1 MRFRKTG
8 RVKAPA
14 GTPSAF
20 RQLPKSRGLDWNN
33 HKGGFDPK
41 MKKLW
46 IMLIAIMVCSF
57 AILGWVGLEIFR
69 EIPPIPKRVV
79 TTEGKVLID
88 EGGISDGQNVWQAMG
103 GMQVGSVWGHGSYV
117 APDWTADYL
126 HRESLFML
134 DHWSGGRYGKD
145 GSGLAGEE
153 KAALLQRLQ
162 TLVRTNTYDPA
173 TETLTIAPLRAA
185 AFEENL
191 KHYTDVFTNGSDEY
205 AIQRG
210 AQSDPDRLRKLNNF
224 FFWTAWASAANRPNN
239 SISYTSNF
247 PSEPLVANYPTS
259 SSIIWT
265 GVSVIVLI
273 FSIGAMVW
281 FYAGWHKGAEERD
294 TPDSDPLIGEKL
306 TPSQTA
312 TVKYFLIVSLLF
324 LLQIVMGIITAH
336 YGVEG
341 GGFYGIPLQDWLP
354 YVVSRTWH
362 TQLGIFWIATA
373 WLGAGLFIAPYIC
386 GYEPKFQKL
395 GVDVLFLALLIVVLG
410 SMAGQWMSV
419 MHMLPGDLW
428 FWFGHQGWEYV
439 DLGRVWQA
447 ALFIGLLLWLFLI
460 ARSAVP
466 ALKGEGSKSLIVL
479 YLFTTAG
486 IAFFYA
492 PGLFWGMRSHMT
504 VVEYWRWWVVHLW
517 VEGFFEVFATVV
529 IAFLFARLRVIRA
542 DHAAYAALLS
552 GAIYLS
558 GGIIG
563 TLHHLYFAGTPTV
576 ALAFGAVFSA
586 LEIVPLVF
594 VGYEALE
601 NIRHSKARP
610 WLEQYKWIVYFFVAV
625 AFWNLVGAG
634 VFGFMI
640 NPPIALYYMQGLN
653 TTAVHAHGA
662 LYGVYGT
669 LGLALTLFCL
679 RAMDPERIWNTKLL
693 SFAFWSLNIGM
704 LLEILLSLLP
714 IGLLQTYQSVS
725 TGYWSARSPEFMQ
738 TDLMQF
744 LRWMRMVGD
753 TIFAVGAVAWIWF
766 AIKLMI
772 TRKKPLP

>member
-1 MRFRKTG
+1 
-8 RVKAPA
+8 
-14 GTPSAF
+14 
-20 RQLPKSRGLDWNN
+20 
-33 HKGGFDPK
+33 

-46 IMLIAIMVCSF
+46 ILLISVCVISF
-57 AILGWVGLEIFR
+57 AILGWIGVEIFR
-69 EIPPIPKRVV
+69 EAPPIPREVV
-79 TTEGKVLID
+79 TTDGRVLIP
-88 EGGISDGQNVWQAMG
+88 EEQIMDGQNVWQAMG
-103 GMQVGSVWGHGSYV
+103 GMQVGSIWGHGSYV

-126 HRESLFML
+126 HREALFILNHWAGAEFGGTL
-134 DHWSGGRYGKD
+134 DTLHSEQR
-145 GSGLAGEE
+145 
-153 KAALLQRLQ
+153 AALQQRLQ
-162 TLVRTNTYDPA
+162 DLVRTNRYDPA
-173 TETLTIAPLRAA
+173 TGRLSVHPLRAQ

-191 KHYTDVFTNGSDEY
+191 KHYSQIFSKGSSEF
-205 AIQRG
+205 AIQAN
-210 AQSDPDRLRKLNNF
+210 AQSDPEKLRQLNSF
-224 FFWTAWASAANRPNN
+224 FFWTAWASVANRPNN
-239 SISYTSNF
+239 NISYTSNF
-247 PSEPLVANYPTS
+247 PSEPLVGNVPTS

-265 GVSVIVLI
+265 GVSVILLI
-273 FSIGAMVW
+273 ASIGGMVW
-281 FYAGWHKGAEERD
+281 FYAGWHRETEGRD
-294 TPDSDPLIGEKL
+294 TPDSDPLIGSTL
-306 TPSQTA
+306 TRSQQA
-312 TVKYFLIVSLLF
+312 TVKYFLVVSLLF

-341 GGFYGIPLQDWLP
+341 GGFYGFPLQDWLP
-354 YVVSRTWH
+354 YVVTRTWH

-373 WLGAGLFIAPYIC
+373 WLAAGLFIAPYIC
-386 GYEPKFQKL
+386 GYEPKYQKL
-395 GVDVLFLALLIVVLG
+395 GVDVLFGALLIVVLG

-419 MHMLPGDLW
+419 MHLLPGDLW
-428 FWFGHQGWEYV
+428 FWFGHQGYEYV

-447 ALFIGLLLWLFLI
+447 ALFVGLLLWLFLI
-460 ARSAVP
+460 ARSAIP
-466 ALKGEGSKSLIVL
+466 ALRKDGSRSLVML
-479 YLFTTAG
+479 YLITTAG
-486 IAFFYA
+486 IALFYA
-492 PGLFWGMRSHMT
+492 PGLFWGMRSHLT

-529 IAFLFARLRVIRA
+529 IAFLFAKLRVIRA

-576 ALAFGAVFSA
+576 AIAFGAVFSA

-601 NIRHSKARP
+601 NIRHSKARR
-610 WLEQYKWIVYFFVAV
+610 WLQQYKWVVYFFVAV

-669 LGLALTLFCL
+669 LGLALMLFCM
-679 RAMDPERIWNTKLL
+679 RAMDPERKWNTKLL
-693 SFAFWSLNIGM
+693 GFAFWAINIGM

-725 TGYWSARSPEFMQ
+725 QGYWYARSPEFMQ
-738 TDLMQF
+738 TSPMQT
-744 LRWMRMVGD
+744 LRWMRLFGD
-753 TIFAVGAVAWIWF
+753 TIFAIGAVAFVWF
-766 AIKLMI
+766 AINLMI
-772 TRKKPLP
+772 RRREPEIEPLGDLVEA

>member
-1 MRFRKTG
+1 
-8 RVKAPA
+8 
-14 GTPSAF
+14 
-20 RQLPKSRGLDWNN
+20 
-33 HKGGFDPK
+33 

-46 IMLIAIMVCSF
+46 ILLIAVVVFSF
-57 AILGWVGLEIFR
+57 AILGWVGTEIFR
-69 EIPPIPKRVV
+69 QAPPIPREVV
-79 TTEGKVLID
+79 TTDGSVLIPD
-88 EGGISDGQNVWQAMG
+88 QQIMDGQNVWQAMG
-103 GMQVGSVWGHGSYV
+103 GMQVGSIWGHGSYV

-126 HRESLFML
+126 HREAVFIL
-134 DHWSGGRYGKD
+134 DNWSAAEFGAD
-145 GSGLAGEE
+145 FNSGSSEQ
-153 KAALLQRLQ
+153 KAVLQQRLKD
-162 TLVRTNTYDPA
+162 LLRTNRYEEA
-173 TETLTIAPLRAA
+173 SGMLTVSPIREQ

-191 KHYTDVFTNGSDEY
+191 KHYSAIFSNGSTEY
-205 AIQRG
+205 AIQKN
-210 AQSDPDRLRKLNNF
+210 AQSDPVKLRQLNAF
-224 FFWTAWASAANRPNN
+224 FFWTAWASVANRPNDT
-239 SISYTSNF
+239 ISYTSNF
-247 PSEPLVANYPTS
+247 PSEPLVGNFPTS

-265 GVSVIVLI
+265 GVSVILLI
-273 FSIGAMVW
+273 ASIGGMVW
-281 FYAGWHKGAEERD
+281 FYAGWHRETEGRD
-294 TPDSDPLIGEKL
+294 TPDSDPLIGAEL
-306 TPSQTA
+306 TPSQKG
-312 TVKYFLIVSLLF
+312 TVKYFLVVSLLF
-324 LLQIVMGIITAH
+324 LLQIVMGMVTAH

-373 WLGAGLFIAPYIC
+373 WLAAGLFIAPYIC
-386 GYEPKFQKL
+386 GYEPKYQKL
-395 GVDVLFLALLIVVLG
+395 GVDALFGALLIVVLG

-428 FWFGHQGWEYV
+428 FWFGHQGYEYV

-447 ALFIGLLLWLFLI
+447 ALFVGLLLWLFLI

-466 ALKGEGSKSLIVL
+466 ALRQNDGGGNKSLILL
-479 YLFTTAG
+479 YLLTTAG

-492 PGLFWGMRSHMT
+492 PGLFWGMRTHLT

-529 IAFLFARLRVIRA
+529 IAFLFAKLRVIRA

-576 ALAFGAVFSA
+576 AIAFGAVFSA

-625 AFWNLVGAG
+625 AFWNLIGAG

-669 LGLALTLFCL
+669 LGLALLLFCM
-679 RAMDPERIWNTKLL
+679 RAMEPQRIWNTKLL
-693 SFAFWSLNIGM
+693 AFAFWAINIGM
-704 LLEILLSLLP
+704 LLEIFLSLLP
-714 IGLLQTYQSVS
+714 VGLLQTYQSVS
-725 TGYWSARSPEFMQ
+725 QGYWSARSPEFMQ
-738 TDLMQF
+738 TELMQT
-744 LRWMRMVGD
+744 LRWSRLFGD
-753 TIFAVGAVAWIWF
+753 TIFAIGAVAFVWF
-766 AIKLMI
+766 AINLMFTKGEKLD
-772 TRKKPLP
+772 